1 MLFYLKL
8 SAFSPL
14 KVHRLERQ
22 MQVHTLDKA
31 SIINELQFG
40 SGLSHAVQQGRR
52 ADFALILSMF
62 SNDVRDNTP
71 IERIGNPPTSNEL
84 LRKRFELSE
93 PQTLRSDQSSYAVSA
108 KQAELF
114 HHGGLA
120 SAKLSHYL
128 TPEVLAYLPE
138 DTHDLPEE
146 VYLNLSGHERRHLAS
161 PSNVELLVADLAV
174 QLTVAHRRDQIRT
187 QV

>member
-1 MLFYLKL
+1 
-8 SAFSPL
+8 
-14 KVHRLERQ
+14 

-40 SGLSHAVQQGRR
+40 TGLSHAVQQGRR
-52 ADFALILSMF
+52 AEFALILSMF

-71 IERIGNPPTSNEL
+71 VERIETPPPSDEL
-84 LRKRFELSE
+84 LRKRFELCD
-93 PQTLRSDQSSYAVSA
+93 PQALRSDSTSYTVSA

-128 TPEVLAYLPE
+128 KPEVLTYLPE
-138 DTHDLPEE
+138 DTHNFPEE
-146 VYLNLSGHERRHLAS
+146 VYLNLSGHERRHLSA
-161 PSNVELLVADLAV
+161 PKTELLAADLYV
-174 QLTVAHRRDQIRT
+174 QLAVAHRHDQIRT